1 MEQDMSDLVTLLA
14 LFDDIDPA
22 SSGIAKLR
30 ESGLAED
37 KMEVISG
44 IPIAEN
50 ILGKSRVRSHVPAF
64 SLVGAV
70 LGIGAAAF
78 FLFGIPLLY
87 PLSVG
92 GQPMFPFLPFLVVA
106 FELAMLGLMT
116 VGFLGVFIDSRF
128 PSDEPTYYVPEVSD
142 GKIAVVF
149 TCPQNQ
155 QNTFVAAMQTA
166 GAEWIRPVEAK
177 KL

>member
-1 MEQDMSDLVTLLA
+1 MSELVTLLA

-22 SSGIAKLR
+22 AAGIAKLN
-30 ESGLAED
+30 ETGIDEEQ
-37 KMEVISG
+37 MEVISG
-44 IPIAEN
+44 IPIADQ
-50 ILGKSRVRSHVPAF
+50 ILGKKRVRTHVPLFAIA
-64 SLVGAV
+64 GAV
-70 LGIGAAAF
+70 LGIGAAVF
-78 FLFGIPLLY
+78 FLLGIPLLY
-87 PLSVG
+87 PLNVG
-92 GQPMFPFLPFLVVA
+92 GQPMFPFLPLLVVA

-116 VGFLGVFIDSRF
+116 LSFLGVFIDSRF

-149 TCPQNQ
+149 SCPENQ
-155 QNTFVAAMQTA
+155 KNSIITAMQTV